1 MGKLKDMKKKFEEH
15 CGEYRLS
22 NQDGLF
28 IDWQMDFF
36 DKYYIPISEIKEG
49 SYEDGYLD
57 GFEKGKGVVMGTTDC
72 IPISEAE
79 TKEFEVRNE
88 AYEDGFK
95 SANIVGKT
103 IPISEATVRPT
114 WEETSGYRGY
124 IACSC
129 GQILQTVGQTR
140 EHWQM
145 GHFDRVKE
153 ETISIDEIKILIA
166 KEITVANSEGQP
178 TSRLTSLYNKL
189 PIDKSKEEEWVWC
202 TECGKEKVYDGT
214 ICNSCK
220 EWLVK

>member
-72 IPISEAE
+72 IPI
-79 TKEFEVRNE
+79 
-88 AYEDGFK
+88 
-95 SANIVGKT
+95 
-103 IPISEATVRPT
+103 
-114 WEETSGYRGY
+114 
-124 IACSC
+124 
-129 GQILQTVGQTR
+129 
-140 EHWQM
+140 
-145 GHFDRVKE
+145 
-153 ETISIDEIKILIA
+153 DEIKILIA

-189 PIDKSKEEEWVWC
+189 SINKTNKEEEWVWC